1 MPLPISS
8 TSQTADS
15 ARLPSS
21 KFSDGSLRRL
31 PSMSASAEVAR
42 RVSYGW
48 TAIFYKGSLIVAK
61 KGQEAAAV
69 RHFDARIEREQFH
82 AITG

>member
-1 MPLPISS
+1 
-8 TSQTADS
+8 
-15 ARLPSS
+15 
-21 KFSDGSLRRL
+21 
-31 PSMSASAEVAR
+31 MSASAEVAR